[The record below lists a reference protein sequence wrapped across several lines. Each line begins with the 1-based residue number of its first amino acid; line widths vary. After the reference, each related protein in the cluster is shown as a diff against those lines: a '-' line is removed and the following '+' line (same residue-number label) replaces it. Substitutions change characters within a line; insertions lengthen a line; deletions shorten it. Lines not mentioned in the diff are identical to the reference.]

1 LRRLK
6 AKEKLENAIK
16 HFCEKE
22 NATKEE
28 HGRLTIITYQERY
41 LIIFKNSYKPLHH
54 LHFRFGT
61 GIEDFIKQVKN
72 QEDKEVA
79 AHNKYLNEKK
89 EEKKLLVPGAILY
102 SSWGYEQTNIDFYE
116 ILERKNDFVII
127 QEIGQV
133 RDHDSMG
140 DSGTCMPNKEIKIGE
155 PFRKKITKNAS
166 INLESYKGCWLW
178 DGKPKSWSS
187 YA

>member
-1 LRRLK
+1 MK

-22 NATKEE
+22 NAIKEE

-54 LHFRFGT
+54 LAFRFGFE
-61 GIEDFIKQVKN
+61 IEDFIKQVKN

-89 EEKKLLVPGAILY
+89 GRNEIIC
-102 SSWGYEQTNIDFYE
+102 SWCNSLQ
-116 ILERKNDFVII
+116 FVGI
-127 QEIGQV
+127 
-133 RDHDSMG
+133 
-140 DSGTCMPNKEIKIGE
+140 
-155 PFRKKITKNAS
+155 
-166 INLESYKGCWLW
+166 
-178 DGKPKSWSS
+178 
-187 YA
+187 

>member
-1 LRRLK
+1 MK

-22 NATKEE
+22 NAIKEE
-28 HGRLTIITYQERY
+28 YGRLTIITYQERY

-54 LHFRFGT
+54 LAFRSGT
-61 GIEDFIKQVKN
+61 EIEDFIKQVKN
-72 QEDKEVA
+72 QEDKEIEA
-79 AHNKYLNEKK
+79 SNKYLNKKK
-89 EEKKLLVPGAILY
+89 EEMKLFVPGAILY
-102 SSWGYEQTNIDFYE
+102 SSWGYEQTNINFYE
-116 ILERKNDFVII
+116 ILERKNNFVII

-133 RDHDSMG
+133 RDYDSMG
-140 DSGTCMPNKEIKIGE
+140 NSGTCMPNKEIKIGE

>member
-1 LRRLK
+1 MK
-6 AKEKLENAIK
+6 AKEKLENAVK

-22 NATKEE
+22 NATKEIY
-28 HGRLTIITYQERY
+28 GRLTIITYGEKY
-41 LIIFKNSYKPLHH
+41 LIIFKNSKKPLYH
-54 LHFRFGT
+54 LAFRFGT

-79 AHNKYLNEKK
+79 AHNKYLNEKN
-89 EEKKLLVPGAILY
+89 EEKKLFVPGAIVY
-102 SSWGYEQTNIDFYE
+102 SSWGYDQTNIDFYE

-133 RDHDSMG
+133 RDYDSMG
-140 DSGTCMPNKEIKIGE
+140 DSGTCMPNKDIKIGE

>member
-1 LRRLK
+1 M
-6 AKEKLENAIK
+6 KL
-16 HFCEKE
+16 F
-22 NATKEE
+22 
-28 HGRLTIITYQERY
+28 
-41 LIIFKNSYKPLHH
+41 
-54 LHFRFGT
+54 
-61 GIEDFIKQVKN
+61 
-72 QEDKEVA
+72 
-79 AHNKYLNEKK
+79 
-89 EEKKLLVPGAILY
+89 VPGAILY
-102 SSWGYEQTNIDFYE
+102 SSWGYDQTNIDFYE
-116 ILERKNDFVII
+116 ILERNNDFVII